1 MLKKS
6 IFTLLFCAVLALMG
20 FQANAQE
27 LTTKEIEL
35 ANLVL
40 KADTSLDLNEYET
53 AKFYLSQAKEI
64 IVQNPGININLQGHF
79 NKASGKLYM
88 KNSFNEALEY
98 FNIALSQFNRNPLE
112 QARVNFFVGIAYYY
126 ANDSITA
133 KVYFSQAKE
142 YFILNKEDTNLAQAL
157 NNLGVIAFKQGDEEA
172 AVDFCHQALLIN
184 TVLKDS
190 LNASRNRVN
199 LEYFSDLSSLSIEN
213 VHKSINSELDG
224 GGGNSS
230 GSGTTINTG
239 GSGTV
244 VVGGGTPGFTIN

>member
-6 IFTLLFCAVLALMG
+6 IFTLLFCAVLALMC

-27 LTTKEIEL
+27 PNAKEIEL

-53 AKFYLSQAKEI
+53 AKHYLSKAKEI

-79 NKASGKLYM
+79 NKVSGKLYM
-88 KNSFNEALEY
+88 KSSFNQALEY
-98 FNIALSQFNRNPLE
+98 FNTALSQFNHDPLE

-133 KVYFSQAKE
+133 KVYSSQAKE
-142 YFILNKEDTNLAQAL
+142 YFMLNKEDANLAQAL
-157 NNLGVIAFKQGDEEA
+157 NNLGLIAFKQGDEEA
-172 AVDFCHQALLIN
+172 AVDFCYQALLIN
-184 TVLKDS
+184 IELKDS
-190 LNASRNRVN
+190 LNASRNRFN
-199 LEYFSDLSSLSIEN
+199 LDYFSDSSSLSIEN
-213 VHKSINSELDG
+213 DYKSINNELDG
-224 GGGNSS
+224 GGGNS

-244 VVGGGTPGFTIN
+244 VVGGGAPGFTIN

>member
-6 IFTLLFCAVLALMG
+6 IFTLLFCAVLALTVFG
-20 FQANAQE
+20 AKAQE
-27 LTTKEIEL
+27 SATKETEL

-40 KADTSLDLNEYET
+40 KADTSLDLNESEP
-53 AKFYLSQAKEI
+53 AKYCLSQAKEI
-64 IVQNPGININLQGHF
+64 IAQNPGISINLQGHF
-79 NKASGKLYM
+79 NKVSGKLYM
-88 KNSFNEALEY
+88 KSSFNQALEY
-98 FNIALSQFNRNPLE
+98 FNIALSQFAREPLE

-126 ANDSITA
+126 ANDPITA

-142 YFILNKEDTNLAQAL
+142 YFILNKDDANLAQAL
-157 NNLGVIAFKQGDEEA
+157 NNLGVIAFKQANEET
-172 AVDFCHQALLIN
+172 AVGFCHQALLIN
-184 TVLKDS
+184 IELKNS
-190 LNASRNRVN
+190 LNASRNRFN
-199 LEYFSDLSSLSIEN
+199 LNYFSDSSSLN
-213 VHKSINSELDG
+213 VEDDYKSINNELEG